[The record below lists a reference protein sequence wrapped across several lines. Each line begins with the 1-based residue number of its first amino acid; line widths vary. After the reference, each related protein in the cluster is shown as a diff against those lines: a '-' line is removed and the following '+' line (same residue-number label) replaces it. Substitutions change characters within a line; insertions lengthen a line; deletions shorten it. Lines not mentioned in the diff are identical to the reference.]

1 MAETTINF
9 SYDINVIET
18 RDELNNERQYRFSF
32 ALVFWSILTITIHY
46 VIKIASAE
54 IVLLLAA
61 IWMISNAALSVYSL
75 ILLAEMYP
83 EYKHVLFCYS

>member
-1 MAETTINF
+1 MTETTVDF
-9 SYDINVIET
+9 SYDSRVVET
-18 RDELNNERQYRFSF
+18 LDELNNERRYRISF
-32 ALVFWSILTITIHY
+32 ALTFWSILTIAIHY
-46 VIKIASAE
+46 AIKIASAE

-83 EYKHVLFCYS
+83 ECERILFCYS

>member
-9 SYDINVIET
+9 SYNNSVIET
-18 RDELNNERQYRFSF
+18 RDELNSEKRYRLSF
-32 ALVFWSILTITIHY
+32 ALVFWSILTIAIHY
-46 VIKIASAE
+46 AIKIASAE

-61 IWMISNAALSVYSL
+61 IWMISNVALSVYSL

-83 EYKHVLFCYS
+83 EYERVLFCYS